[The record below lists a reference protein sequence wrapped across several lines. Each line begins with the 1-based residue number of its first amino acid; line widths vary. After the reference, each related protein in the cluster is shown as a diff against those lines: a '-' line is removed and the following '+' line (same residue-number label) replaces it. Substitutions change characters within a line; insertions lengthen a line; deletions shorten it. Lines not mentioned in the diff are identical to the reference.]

1 MENYLFSTVALAA
14 VIESRDRPTAWIRD
28 TFFPNG
34 FQSDSEEIAFDKLKR
49 RRNVAPFVSPL
60 VPGRERAIRGRQT
73 TTFTPAYV
81 KPKNT
86 IRPGEGFRR
95 RPGERIGGEMSAED
109 RYLQTVT
116 DTLFDQ
122 DDEIT
127 RREEIMAAEA
137 LKSGKITVSGEDYET
152 QVVDYARKAEL
163 TVALT
168 GANRWGE
175 NGVKVRTSI
184 RDWGT
189 RVAKASGGA
198 ATEII
203 LGAEAAEL
211 LQTDEEMR
219 QLLDNRR
226 QADGVMQLGPIAA
239 GSEDMVAVYLGSVGQ
254 FNYWQYTQL
263 FQDDAGNDIEVWPS
277 YGVGVVSP
285 SQLQGFMAHGAI
297 QDTGARLAPL
307 SRFAKMWEQ
316 QDPSAT
322 MLMTQSAPLPV
333 PGDANASLFAL
344 VR

>member
-1 MENYLFSTVALAA
+1 MENHLFSTVALAA

-73 TTFTPAYV
+73 TTFKPAYV

-95 RPGERIGGEMSAED
+95 RPGERIGGEMSPED

-127 RREEIMAAEA
+127 RREEVMAAEA
-137 LKSGKITVSGEDYET
+137 LKLGKITVSGEDYET

-163 TVALT
+163 SVALT
-168 GANRWGE
+168 GTNRWGE

-219 QLLDNRR
+219 SLLDNRR
-226 QADGVMQLGPIAA
+226 QADGIMQLGPVAA

-277 YGVGVVSP
+277 FGVGVISP

-297 QDTGARLAPL
+297 QDTGARLSPL

-333 PGDANASLFAL
+333 PGDANASLFAM